1 MASCLLCSQIATSE
15 ITLADLLSFRR
26 LPEPVICGNCEDQF
40 ERIDQQRTC
49 VQCGR
54 EQEQAQICQDCVRW
68 PEDGFKNRALYH
80 YNDQLKRFMSQYKF
94 NGDYRL
100 RVIFQTAMRRAIV
113 AWHPEIVVPIPIT
126 PVTLYQRGFNQVAG
140 LLEGIPVVEAL
151 RTKQREKGTPQAD
164 KNRQQRLL
172 TPQPFLL
179 NIENDQ
185 LANKRILIVDDV
197 YTTGRTIRHAA
208 TLLRESGASTV
219 HGLTLAHG

>member
-1 MASCLLCSQIATSE
+1 MTACLLCSQTTTHE
-15 ITLADLLSFRR
+15 VTLADLLSFKR
-26 LPEPVICGNCEDQF
+26 LSEPVICRNCDDQF
-40 ERIDQQRTC
+40 ARIDQQRTC
-49 VQCGR
+49 DQCGR
-54 EQEQAQICQDCVRW
+54 ELEQADRCQDCVRW
-68 PEDGFKNRALYH
+68 PDDGFKNQALYH

-100 RVIFQTAMRRAIV
+100 RVIFQPPMRQAITAWR
-113 AWHPEIVVPIPIT
+113 PEMIVPIPIT

-140 LLEGIPVVEAL
+140 LLEGLPLVEAL

-185 LANKRILIVDDV
+185 VTNKRILIVDDV

-208 TLLRESGASTV
+208 TLLRQSGASDV